1 MIEEVRREARSRMQ
15 KAIAALEHDLQRMRT
30 GRASPALLEPL
41 RVSYYGNDTPLSQV
55 ANVVSDG
62 RSLVITPW
70 EKTMVGPIE
79 KAIIASDL
87 GLTPNTA
94 GTTIRVN
101 IPALTE
107 ERRRDLGRLVSQAGE
122 TSKISIRG
130 ARRDALQTIKEGVR
144 DKLVTEDAERR
155 AEDEI
160 QKLTDDYVRQVDEI
174 TKAKEDEL
182 MEV

>member
-1 MIEEVRREARSRMQ
+1 MQRS
-15 KAIAALEHDLQRMRT
+15 IAALEQDLQRMRT
-30 GRASPALLEPL
+30 GRASPALMEPL
-41 RVSYYGNDTPLSQV
+41 RVSYYGNETPLSQV

-70 EKTMVGPIE
+70 EKNMVGPIE

-87 GLTPNTA
+87 GLTPSTV

-107 ERRRDLGRLVSQAGE
+107 ERRRDLAKLVSQAGE

-130 ARRDALQTIKEGVR
+130 ARRDALQAIKEGVR
-144 DKLVTEDAERR
+144 DKLVTEDEERR
-155 AEDEI
+155 ADDDI
-160 QKLTDDYVRQVDEI
+160 QKLTDDFVKQVDEL

>member
-1 MIEEVRREARSRMQ
+1 MQ

>member
-144 DKLVTEDAERR
+144 DKLVTEDEERR